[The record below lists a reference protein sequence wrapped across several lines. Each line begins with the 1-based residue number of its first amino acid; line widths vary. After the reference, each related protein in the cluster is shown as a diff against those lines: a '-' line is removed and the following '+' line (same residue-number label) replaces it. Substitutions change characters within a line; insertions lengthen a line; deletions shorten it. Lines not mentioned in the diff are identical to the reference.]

1 MKKDNKNTNNIPKKK
16 ILVSACLYGHC
27 TRYDGESQLL
37 RDKTFLEWKN
47 RGMLIPVCPEVLGGL
62 TTPRSPS
69 EIRDGKVYNMEG
81 DDVTEQFQKGA
92 YEVLKIA
99 KDNHVIFALLKDGSP
114 SCGCKHIYDG
124 SFTGKK
130 ISGSGICA
138 RTLLENGVLVLS
150 ENDMTSAKV
159 FLNEK

>member
-1 MKKDNKNTNNIPKKK
+1 MKKNNRATANLPKKK

-27 TRYDGESQLL
+27 TRYDGESCLF

-47 RGMLIPVCPEVLGGL
+47 RGMLIPVCPEILGGL
-62 TTPRSPS
+62 STPRSPS
-69 EIRDGKVYNMEG
+69 EIRDNKVLNKDG
-81 DDVTEQFQKGA
+81 ADVTQQFQKGA
-92 YEVLKIA
+92 DEVLKIA
-99 KDNHVIFALLKDGSP
+99 KENHVIFAILKDGSP

-130 ISGSGICA
+130 IDGSGVCA
-138 RTLLENGVLVLS
+138 RTLLENGILVFS
-150 ENDMTSAKV
+150 ENDIASAKI